1 MADYGTHDREKFLDF
16 NFLLSLLVRG
26 LFQEVRPIKIT
37 TDLKTA
43 TASQSNVGKALGIT
57 RQRVS
62 QLVQEGVMKLDDNG
76 NLLVVDSITN
86 YVKSKWWSV
95 DGKSDKKK
103 EPSYM
108 DEKARHE
115 RTKREMA
122 QLKLAMMERNLYE
135 ARTVELVLTEMLA
148 NLRTQLLGL
157 PSKLAPQL
165 EGLAKNDI
173 YDMMTMEIE
182 EKLSELSEY
191 TPELFTDEVDDSETD

>member
-1 MADYGTHDREKFLDF
+1 M
-16 NFLLSLLVRG
+16 
-26 LFQEVRPIKIT
+26 RPIKIT

-43 TASQSNVGKALGIT
+43 TASQSNLGKALGIT

-76 NLLVVDSITN
+76 NLLVVESIQN
-86 YVKSKWWSV
+86 YVKSKWWAV
-95 DGKSDKKK
+95 DGKNSDKK
-103 EPSYM
+103 ELSYM

-122 QLKLAMMERNLYE
+122 QLKLAMMEKNLYD

-157 PSKLAPQL
+157 PSKMAPQM
-165 EGLAKNDI
+165 EGLSKNEI
-173 YDMMTMEIE
+173 YSLMTKEIE

-191 TPELFTDEVDDSETD
+191 SPDLFTDEIDDSESE